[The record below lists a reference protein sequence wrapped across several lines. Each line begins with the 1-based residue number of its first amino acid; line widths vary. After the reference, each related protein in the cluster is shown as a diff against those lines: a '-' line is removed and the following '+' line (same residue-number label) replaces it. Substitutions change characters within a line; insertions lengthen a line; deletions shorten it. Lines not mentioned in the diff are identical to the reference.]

1 MSRAAALLLA
11 GSLVLVGAG
20 TVAAVGDPSSDAPPE
35 PVLEP
40 ARQASTAP
48 TYAKPAEHLSRAQVG
63 RSEAAEADGS
73 RAEGDDA
80 EAAPAAQKKP
90 PKPNRKVEKTQATT
104 AAARPVPD
112 GPSPSGSLG
121 IPERAMTAYR
131 AAADAYGS
139 TCGLPWEV
147 VAAIGRAESGHANG
161 GQLYPDGVTW
171 EPILGPVLDGSPFA
185 AIGDTDGGALDGND
199 AWDRAVGPM
208 QFLPGTWT
216 WIGVDGDGDGTADPN
231 DIDDA
236 AAGTARYLC
245 AHGGDLTDT
254 DQLRTAILRYNNSGA
269 YADAVMA
276 WADGY
281 AGRATTVA
289 DPDSPPKPDEADGEQ
304 SKKRP
309 SGDAA
314 KKKREA
320 RKPGTST
327 ERQPAPSESSAPPA
341 PAEPTPAPAKAEP
354 TPAPATA
361 EPTPAPATPGPS
373 PTPEPSPTPTPTS
386 TPPASPEPPPPD
398 EAKEAAPASPAATS
412 DPTQTGSAGD
422 EPAEQ

>member
-1 MSRAAALLLA
+1 
-11 GSLVLVGAG
+11 
-20 TVAAVGDPSSDAPPE
+20 
-35 PVLEP
+35 
-40 ARQASTAP
+40 
-48 TYAKPAEHLSRAQVG
+48 
-63 RSEAAEADGS
+63 
-73 RAEGDDA
+73 
-80 EAAPAAQKKP
+80 
-90 PKPNRKVEKTQATT
+90 
-104 AAARPVPD
+104 
-112 GPSPSGSLG
+112 
-121 IPERAMTAYR
+121 MTAYR

-208 QFLPGTWT
+208 QFLPGTWA

-289 DPDSPPKPDEADGEQ
+289 DPDSPPKSDEPDGER

-309 SGDAA
+309 SGDPA
-314 KKKREA
+314 KKREA

-327 ERQPAPSESSAPPA
+327 KQQPAPSESSATPA
-341 PAEPTPAPAKAEP
+341 PAEPTPAPATPEPSSTPEASP
-354 TPAPATA
+354 TPEPA
-361 EPTPAPATPGPS
+361 
-373 PTPEPSPTPTPTS
+373 PTPEPSPTPTSTP

-398 EAKEAAPASPAATS
+398 EAKEATPAQPAATS
-412 DPTQTGSAGD
+412 EPNDPA
-422 EPAEQ
+422 